1 MASTVWKGY
10 LTFGLIS
17 IPIRLFAAARGER
30 ISFNQ
35 LHKTCHS
42 RLKQQL
48 YCPACDRPVDRSEI
62 VKGYEYDKDAYVIV
76 DDEEIKKIA
85 PPSASTMEIQEFVRL
100 AEVDP
105 LYFDASYYAV
115 PDAPG
120 RKPYRLLQQAMEE
133 GGYAAVA
140 KIAMHQREYV
150 VLIRPRAGGLTLHT
164 MHYKDE
170 VREVAEYGQDGE
182 IQISAQELELAR
194 KLVETLAAPFQPE
207 KYRDEYQ
214 YRLQQLLEAKQKGEQ
229 VAAPEQPRLAP
240 VIDLMEAL
248 QKSLALK
255 KPPVRA
261 VAAQPVE
268 AEPAKARR
276 RKKAG
281 AAS

>member
-48 YCPACDRPVDRSEI
+48 YCPTCNRTVDRSEI
-62 VKGYEYDKDAYVIV
+62 VKGYEYAKDAYVIV

-170 VREVAEYGQDGE
+170 VREVAEYGQDGD

-194 KLVETLAAPFQPE
+194 KLVETLAAPFQPD

-255 KPPVRA
+255 KPPARA
-261 VAAQPVE
+261 AAAEPAE